1 MTTSDIRNN
10 RINKSCRLTPQT
22 HLIIGPF
29 DFAVNLRKLRFRN
42 DSYSKVIVIVIHLVA
57 PVHRFLVVAGIRGE
71 LKLSPARDRDSIL
84 FTANEQWLDCNKLKF
99 SVRDV
104 DYFCKQRN
112 STDLAE
118 FLFSYS
124 RFTKTLQ
131 HSTQRE
137 PER

>member
-1 MTTSDIRNN
+1 MTTSDLRNN
-10 RINKSCRLTPQT
+10 RINKSRRLT

-29 DFAVNLRKLRFRN
+29 DFTVNLHKLRFRN

-71 LKLSPARDRDSIL
+71 LKLSPAKDRDSIL

-118 FLFSYS
+118 FIFSYS
-124 RFTKTLQ
+124 RLTKTLQ

>member
-1 MTTSDIRNN
+1 MTTSDLGNN
-10 RINKSCRLTPQT
+10 RINKSRRLT

-29 DFAVNLRKLRFRN
+29 DFTVNLHKLRFRN

-57 PVHRFLVVAGIRGE
+57 PVHRLLVVAGIRGE

-84 FTANEQWLDCNKLKF
+84 FTANEHWLDCNKLKF

-124 RFTKTLQ
+124 RLTKTLQ
-131 HSTQRE
+131 HSTQRK

>member
-1 MTTSDIRNN
+1 MTTSDLGNN
-10 RINKSCRLTPQT
+10 RINKSRRLT

-29 DFAVNLRKLRFRN
+29 DFTVNLHKLRFRN

-57 PVHRFLVVAGIRGE
+57 PVHRFLIVAGIRGE

-124 RFTKTLQ
+124 RLTKTLQ

>member
-1 MTTSDIRNN
+1 MTTSDLGNN
-10 RINKSCRLTPQT
+10 RINKSRRLT

-29 DFAVNLRKLRFRN
+29 DFTVNLHKLRFRN

-57 PVHRFLVVAGIRGE
+57 PVHRFLIVAGIRGE

-118 FLFSYS
+118 FIFSYS
-124 RFTKTLQ
+124 RLTKTLQ

>member
-1 MTTSDIRNN
+1 MTTSDLGNN
-10 RINKSCRLTPQT
+10 RINKSRRL
-22 HLIIGPF
+22 
-29 DFAVNLRKLRFRN
+29 DFTVNLHKLRFRN

-57 PVHRFLVVAGIRGE
+57 PVHRFLIVAGIRGE

-118 FLFSYS
+118 FIFSYS
-124 RFTKTLQ
+124 RLTKTLQ

>member
-1 MTTSDIRNN
+1 MTTSDLGNN
-10 RINKSCRLTPQT
+10 RINKSRRLT

-29 DFAVNLRKLRFRN
+29 DFTVNLHKLRFRN

-124 RFTKTLQ
+124 RLTKTLQ
-131 HSTQRE
+131 HSTERE

>member
-1 MTTSDIRNN
+1 MTTSDLGNN
-10 RINKSCRLTPQT
+10 RINKSRRLT

-29 DFAVNLRKLRFRN
+29 DFTVNLHKLRFRN

-57 PVHRFLVVAGIRGE
+57 PVHRLLVVAGIRGE

-118 FLFSYS
+118 FIFSYS
-124 RFTKTLQ
+124 RLTKTLQ

>member
-1 MTTSDIRNN
+1 MTTSDLGNN
-10 RINKSCRLTPQT
+10 RINKSRRLT

-29 DFAVNLRKLRFRN
+29 DFTVNLHKLRFRN

-57 PVHRFLVVAGIRGE
+57 PVHRLLVVAGIRGE

-124 RFTKTLQ
+124 RLTKTLQ
-131 HSTQRE
+131 HSTQRK

>member
-1 MTTSDIRNN
+1 M
-10 RINKSCRLTPQT
+10 
-22 HLIIGPF
+22 
-29 DFAVNLRKLRFRN
+29 NLHKLRFRN

-112 STDLAE
+112 NTDLAE
-118 FLFSYS
+118 FLFSYY
-124 RFTKTLQ
+124 RLTKTLQ

>member
-1 MTTSDIRNN
+1 M
-10 RINKSCRLTPQT
+10 
-22 HLIIGPF
+22 
-29 DFAVNLRKLRFRN
+29 NLHKLRFRN

-57 PVHRFLVVAGIRGE
+57 PVHRFLVVAGKRGE

-124 RFTKTLQ
+124 RLTKTLQ

>member
-1 MTTSDIRNN
+1 MTTSDLGNN
-10 RINKSCRLTPQT
+10 RINKSRRLT

-29 DFAVNLRKLRFRN
+29 DFTVNLHKLRFRN

-118 FLFSYS
+118 FLFSDS
-124 RFTKTLQ
+124 RLPKTLQ

>member
-1 MTTSDIRNN
+1 MTTSDLGNN
-10 RINKSCRLTPQT
+10 RINKSRRLT

-29 DFAVNLRKLRFRN
+29 DFTVNLHKLRFRN

-57 PVHRFLVVAGIRGE
+57 PVHRLLVVAGIRGE

-99 SVRDV
+99 SVRNV

-124 RFTKTLQ
+124 RLTKTLQ

>member
-1 MTTSDIRNN
+1 MTTSDLGNN
-10 RINKSCRLTPQT
+10 RINKSRRLT

-29 DFAVNLRKLRFRN
+29 DFTVNLHKLRFRN

-124 RFTKTLQ
+124 RLTKTLQ
-131 HSTQRE
+131 HSTQRK

>member
-1 MTTSDIRNN
+1 MTTSDLGNN
-10 RINKSCRLTPQT
+10 RINKSRRLTR
-22 HLIIGPF
+22 LIIGPF
-29 DFAVNLRKLRFRN
+29 DFTVNLHKLRFRN

-57 PVHRFLVVAGIRGE
+57 PVHRLLVVAGIRGE
-71 LKLSPARDRDSIL
+71 LKLSPTRDRDSIL

-118 FLFSYS
+118 FIFSYS
-124 RFTKTLQ
+124 RLTKTLQ

>member
-1 MTTSDIRNN
+1 MTTSDLGNN
-10 RINKSCRLTPQT
+10 RINKSRRLTN
-22 HLIIGPF
+22 LIIGPF
-29 DFAVNLRKLRFRN
+29 DFTVNLHKLRFRN

-57 PVHRFLVVAGIRGE
+57 PVHRLLVVAGIRGE

-124 RFTKTLQ
+124 RLTKTLQ

>member
-1 MTTSDIRNN
+1 MTTSDLGNN
-10 RINKSCRLTPQT
+10 RINKSRRLT

-29 DFAVNLRKLRFRN
+29 DFTVNLHKLRFRN

-84 FTANEQWLDCNKLKF
+84 FTANEQRLDCNKLKF

-124 RFTKTLQ
+124 RLTKTLQ

>member
-1 MTTSDIRNN
+1 MTTSDLGNN
-10 RINKSCRLTPQT
+10 RINKSRRLN

-29 DFAVNLRKLRFRN
+29 DFTVNLHKLRFRN

-57 PVHRFLVVAGIRGE
+57 PVHRLLVVAGIRGE

-118 FLFSYS
+118 FIFSYS
-124 RFTKTLQ
+124 RLTKTLQ

>member
-1 MTTSDIRNN
+1 MTTSDLGNN
-10 RINKSCRLTPQT
+10 RINKSRRLT

-29 DFAVNLRKLRFRN
+29 DFTVNLHKLRFRN
-42 DSYSKVIVIVIHLVA
+42 DSYSKLIVIVIHLVA
-57 PVHRFLVVAGIRGE
+57 PVHRLLVVAGIRGE

-118 FLFSYS
+118 FIFSYS
-124 RFTKTLQ
+124 RLTKTLQ

>member
-1 MTTSDIRNN
+1 MTTSDLGNN
-10 RINKSCRLTPQT
+10 RINKSRRLT

-29 DFAVNLRKLRFRN
+29 DFTVNLHKLRFRN

-84 FTANEQWLDCNKLKF
+84 FTANEQWLDYNKLKF
-99 SVRDV
+99 SVRDI

-124 RFTKTLQ
+124 RLTKTLQ

>member
-1 MTTSDIRNN
+1 MTTSDLGNN
-10 RINKSCRLTPQT
+10 RINKSRRLT
-22 HLIIGPF
+22 HLIIGLF
-29 DFAVNLRKLRFRN
+29 DFTVNLHKLRFRN

-57 PVHRFLVVAGIRGE
+57 PVHRLLVVAGIRGE

-118 FLFSYS
+118 FIFSYS
-124 RFTKTLQ
+124 RLTKTLQ

>member
-1 MTTSDIRNN
+1 MTTSDLGNN
-10 RINKSCRLTPQT
+10 RINKSRRLT

-29 DFAVNLRKLRFRN
+29 DFTVNLHKLRFRN
-42 DSYSKVIVIVIHLVA
+42 DSYSKVIVIVIHLVP

-84 FTANEQWLDCNKLKF
+84 FTANEQWLDYNKLKF
-99 SVRDV
+99 SVRDI

-124 RFTKTLQ
+124 RLTKTLQ

>member
-1 MTTSDIRNN
+1 MTTSDLGNN
-10 RINKSCRLTPQT
+10 RINKSRRLT

-29 DFAVNLRKLRFRN
+29 DFTVNLHKFRFRN

-57 PVHRFLVVAGIRGE
+57 PVHRLLVVAGIRGE

-124 RFTKTLQ
+124 RLTKTLQ

>member
-1 MTTSDIRNN
+1 MTTSDLGNN
-10 RINKSCRLTPQT
+10 RINKSRRLT

-29 DFAVNLRKLRFRN
+29 DFTVNLHKLRFRN

-71 LKLSPARDRDSIL
+71 LKLSLARDRDSIL

-124 RFTKTLQ
+124 RLTKTLQ

>member
-1 MTTSDIRNN
+1 MTTSDLGNN
-10 RINKSCRLTPQT
+10 RINKSRRLT

-29 DFAVNLRKLRFRN
+29 DFTVNLHKLRFRN

-99 SVRDV
+99 SVRDI

-124 RFTKTLQ
+124 RLTKTLQ

>member
-1 MTTSDIRNN
+1 MTTSDLGNN
-10 RINKSCRLTPQT
+10 RINKSRRLT

-29 DFAVNLRKLRFRN
+29 DFTVNLHKLRFRN

-124 RFTKTLQ
+124 RLTKTLQ

>member
-1 MTTSDIRNN
+1 MTTSDLGNN
-10 RINKSCRLTPQT
+10 RINKSRRLT

-29 DFAVNLRKLRFRN
+29 DFTVNLHKLRFRN

-112 STDLAE
+112 STDLAD
-118 FLFSYS
+118 FIFSYS
-124 RFTKTLQ
+124 RLTKTLQ

>member
-1 MTTSDIRNN
+1 MTTSDLGNN
-10 RINKSCRLTPQT
+10 RINKSRRLT

-29 DFAVNLRKLRFRN
+29 DFTVNLHKLRFRN

-57 PVHRFLVVAGIRGE
+57 PVRRLLVVAGIRGE

-104 DYFCKQRN
+104 DDFCKQRN

-124 RFTKTLQ
+124 RLTKTLQ

>member
-1 MTTSDIRNN
+1 MTTSDLGNN
-10 RINKSCRLTPQT
+10 RINKSRRLT

-29 DFAVNLRKLRFRN
+29 DFTVNLHKLRFRN
-42 DSYSKVIVIVIHLVA
+42 DSNSKVIVIVIHLVA
-57 PVHRFLVVAGIRGE
+57 PVHRLLVVAGIRGE

-104 DYFCKQRN
+104 NYFCKQRN

-118 FLFSYS
+118 FIFSYS
-124 RFTKTLQ
+124 RLTKTLQ

>member
-1 MTTSDIRNN
+1 MTTSDLGNN
-10 RINKSCRLTPQT
+10 RINKSRRLT

-29 DFAVNLRKLRFRN
+29 DFTVNLHKLRFRN

-57 PVHRFLVVAGIRGE
+57 PVHRFLIVAGIRGE

-124 RFTKTLQ
+124 RLTKTLQ
-131 HSTQRE
+131 HSTLRE

>member
-1 MTTSDIRNN
+1 MTTSDLGNN
-10 RINKSCRLTPQT
+10 RINKSRRLT

-29 DFAVNLRKLRFRN
+29 DFTVNLHKLRFRN

-118 FLFSYS
+118 FIFSYS
-124 RFTKTLQ
+124 RLTKTLQ

>member
-1 MTTSDIRNN
+1 MTTSDLGNN
-10 RINKSCRLTPQT
+10 RINKSRRLT

-29 DFAVNLRKLRFRN
+29 DFTVNLHKLRFRN

-104 DYFCKQRN
+104 DYFCKQWN

-118 FLFSYS
+118 FIFSYS
-124 RFTKTLQ
+124 RLTKTLQ

>member
-1 MTTSDIRNN
+1 MTTSDLGNN
-10 RINKSCRLTPQT
+10 RINKSRRLT

-29 DFAVNLRKLRFRN
+29 DFTVNLHKLRFRN
-42 DSYSKVIVIVIHLVA
+42 DSNSKVIVIVIHLVA
-57 PVHRFLVVAGIRGE
+57 PVHRLLVVAGIRGE

-118 FLFSYS
+118 FIFSYS
-124 RFTKTLQ
+124 RLTKTLQ

>member
-1 MTTSDIRNN
+1 MTTSDLGNN
-10 RINKSCRLTPQT
+10 RINKSRRLT

-29 DFAVNLRKLRFRN
+29 DFTVNLHKLRFRN

-57 PVHRFLVVAGIRGE
+57 PVHRLLVVAGIRGE

-124 RFTKTLQ
+124 RLTKTLQ

>member
-1 MTTSDIRNN
+1 MTTSDLRNN
-10 RINKSCRLTPQT
+10 RINKSRRLT

-29 DFAVNLRKLRFRN
+29 DFTVNLHKLRFRN

-118 FLFSYS
+118 FIFSYS
-124 RFTKTLQ
+124 RLTKTLQ

>member
-1 MTTSDIRNN
+1 MTTSDIGNN
-10 RINKSCRLTPQT
+10 RINKSRRLT

-29 DFAVNLRKLRFRN
+29 DFTVNLHKLRFRN

-124 RFTKTLQ
+124 RLTKTLQ

>member
-1 MTTSDIRNN
+1 MTTSDLGNN
-10 RINKSCRLTPQT
+10 RINKSRRLT

-29 DFAVNLRKLRFRN
+29 DFTVNLHKLRFRN

-71 LKLSPARDRDSIL
+71 LKLSLARDRDSIL

-118 FLFSYS
+118 FIFSYS
-124 RFTKTLQ
+124 RLTKTLQ

>member
-1 MTTSDIRNN
+1 MTTSDLGNN
-10 RINKSCRLTPQT
+10 RINKSRRLT

-29 DFAVNLRKLRFRN
+29 DFTVNLHKLRFRN
-42 DSYSKVIVIVIHLVA
+42 DSYSKVIVIHLVA
-57 PVHRFLVVAGIRGE
+57 PVHRFLIVAGIRGE

-84 FTANEQWLDCNKLKF
+84 FTANEHWLDCNKLKF

-124 RFTKTLQ
+124 RLTKTLQ
-131 HSTQRE
+131 HSTQRK

>member
-1 MTTSDIRNN
+1 M
-10 RINKSCRLTPQT
+10 
-22 HLIIGPF
+22 
-29 DFAVNLRKLRFRN
+29 NLHKLRFRN
-42 DSYSKVIVIVIHLVA
+42 DSYSKVIVIVIHLVT
-57 PVHRFLVVAGIRGE
+57 PVHRILVVAGIRGE

-84 FTANEQWLDCNKLKF
+84 FTANEQGLDCNKLEF

-124 RFTKTLQ
+124 RLTKTLQ

>member
-1 MTTSDIRNN
+1 MTTSDLGNN
-10 RINKSCRLTPQT
+10 RINKSRRLT

-29 DFAVNLRKLRFRN
+29 DFTVNLHKLRFRN
-42 DSYSKVIVIVIHLVA
+42 DSYSKVILIVIHLVA
-57 PVHRFLVVAGIRGE
+57 PVHRLLVVAGIRGE

-118 FLFSYS
+118 FIFSYS
-124 RFTKTLQ
+124 RLTKTLQ

>member
-1 MTTSDIRNN
+1 MTTSDLGNN
-10 RINKSCRLTPQT
+10 RINKSRRLT

-29 DFAVNLRKLRFRN
+29 DFTVNLHKLRFRN

-57 PVHRFLVVAGIRGE
+57 PVHRLLVVAGIRGE

-84 FTANEQWLDCNKLKF
+84 FNANEQWLDCNKLKF

-118 FLFSYS
+118 FIFSYS
-124 RFTKTLQ
+124 RLTKTLQ